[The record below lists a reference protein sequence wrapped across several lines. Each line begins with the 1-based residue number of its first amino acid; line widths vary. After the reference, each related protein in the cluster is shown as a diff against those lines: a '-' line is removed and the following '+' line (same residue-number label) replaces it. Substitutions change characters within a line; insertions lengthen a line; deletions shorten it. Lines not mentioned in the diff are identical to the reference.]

1 MEESHEGSRGKPGRK
16 PSPAIRAAIL
26 RAAVALFAERGAE
39 AATTREIA
47 AAAGTTERTLFKHFG
62 SKAGLIQGVIAE
74 VALDLMRQDAFARVY
89 DPQPFTRAE
98 LADWHRAFLAERIA
112 TAERSPD
119 NYRVLL
125 GELLR
130 DASFRERFS
139 EIWLSSVFAPLVGH
153 LRRMQEAGA
162 IAATQTP
169 EALAGAF
176 FSLNLG
182 YLVSRFALGP
192 ARGWTTGHDVEAI
205 AALFLAACGAAAEP
219 ANPRR

>member
-1 MEESHEGSRGKPGRK
+1 MNDPSERAKPGRK
-16 PSPAIRAAIL
+16 PSPAIRSAIL

-62 SKAGLIQGVIAE
+62 SKAGLVQAVIAE

-89 DPQPFTRAE
+89 DPRPFTRDE
-98 LADWHRAFLAERIA
+98 LGQWHRSFLAERIA

-130 DASFRERFS
+130 DGTFRERFA
-139 EIWLSSVFAPLVGH
+139 ELWLSSVFAPLVGH
-153 LRRMQEAGA
+153 LRRLQQAGA
-162 IAATQTP
+162 IGTAQTP

-192 ARGWTTGHDVEAI
+192 VRGWTTGQDVEAI
-205 AALFLAACGAAAEP
+205 SALFLAACGGPEP
-219 ANPRR
+219 A

>member
-1 MEESHEGSRGKPGRK
+1 MNDSTDGGRGKPGRK

-62 SKAGLIQGVIAE
+62 SKAALVQAVIAE

-89 DPQPFTRAE
+89 DPKPFTREDLGA
-98 LADWHRAFLAERIA
+98 WHQAFLAERIA
-112 TAERSPD
+112 AAERSPD

-130 DASFRERFS
+130 DATFRERFA
-139 EIWLSSVFAPLVGH
+139 ERWLASVFAPLVGH
-153 LRRMQEAGA
+153 LQRLQQAGA
-162 IAATQTP
+162 IGRARTP

-182 YLVSRFALGP
+182 YLISRFALSP
-192 ARGWTTGHDVEAI
+192 VRGWTTAQDIEAI
-205 AALFLAACGAAAEP
+205 SALFLAACGAPEAA
-219 ANPRR
+219 

>member
-1 MEESHEGSRGKPGRK
+1 MNDASNGERAKPGRK

-26 RAAVALFAERGAE
+26 RAAVELFAERGAE

-62 SKAGLIQGVIAE
+62 SKAGLVQSVIAE

-89 DPQPFTRAE
+89 EPQPFTRADFAE
-98 LADWHRAFLAERIA
+98 WHRAFLAERIA

-130 DASFRERFS
+130 DATFRERFA
-139 EIWLSSVFAPLVGH
+139 ELWLSSVFAPLVGH

-162 IAATQTP
+162 IGAAQTP

-192 ARGWTTGHDVEAI
+192 VRGWTPGHDVEAI
-205 AALFLAACGAAAEP
+205 TALFLAACGGPAEAP
-219 ANPRR
+219 VPS

>member
-1 MEESHEGSRGKPGRK
+1 MNDTPDGARGKPGRR

-26 RAAVALFAERGAE
+26 RAAVGLFAERGAE

-62 SKAGLIQGVIAE
+62 NKAGLLQAVIAE
-74 VALDLMRQDAFARVY
+74 VALELMRQDAFARVY
-89 DPQPFTRAE
+89 HPKPFTRAE
-98 LADWHRAFLAERIA
+98 FGAWHRAFLAERIA

-130 DASFRERFS
+130 DGTFRERFA
-139 EIWLSSVFAPLVGH
+139 ELWLSSVFTPLVGH
-153 LRRMQEAGA
+153 LKRLQEAGA
-162 IAATQTP
+162 IGAAQTP

-192 ARGWTTGHDVEAI
+192 VRGWTTGEDVEAI
-205 AALFLAACGAAAEP
+205 SALFLAACGNPGAA
-219 ANPRR
+219 

>member
-1 MEESHEGSRGKPGRK
+1 MNDSTDGGRGKPGRK

-62 SKAGLIQGVIAE
+62 SKAALVQAVIAE

-89 DPQPFTRAE
+89 DPHPFTREDLGA
-98 LADWHRAFLAERIA
+98 WHQAFLAERIA
-112 TAERSPD
+112 AAERSPD

-130 DASFRERFS
+130 DATFRERFA
-139 EIWLSSVFAPLVGH
+139 ELWLASVFAPLVGH
-153 LRRMQEAGA
+153 LQRLQQAGA
-162 IAATQTP
+162 IGRAQTP

-182 YLVSRFALGP
+182 YLVSRFALSP
-192 ARGWTTGHDVEAI
+192 VRGWTTAKDIEAI
-205 AALFLAACGAAAEP
+205 SALFLAACGAPEAA
-219 ANPRR
+219 

>member
-1 MEESHEGSRGKPGRK
+1 MNDTPDGARGRPGRK
-16 PSPAIRAAIL
+16 PSPAIRSAIL

-47 AAAGTTERTLFKHFG
+47 AAAETTERTLFKHFG
-62 SKAGLIQGVIAE
+62 SKAGLVQSVIAE

-89 DPQPFTRAE
+89 DPRPFTRAE
-98 LADWHRAFLAERIA
+98 LAEWHRAFLAERIA

-130 DASFRERFS
+130 DETFRERFA
-139 EIWLSSVFAPLVGH
+139 ELWLSSVFKPLVAH
-153 LRRMQEAGA
+153 LGRQQHKGES
-162 IAATQTP
+162 AATQAP

-182 YLVSRFALGP
+182 YLVSRFALSP
-192 ARGWTTGHDVEAI
+192 VRGWTTAQDIETI
-205 AALFLAACGAAAEP
+205 SSLFLAACGLPDEP
-219 ANPRR
+219 PDAS

>member
-1 MEESHEGSRGKPGRK
+1 MDDTSDGARGKPGRK
-16 PSPAIRAAIL
+16 PSPAIRSAIL
-26 RAAVALFAERGAE
+26 RAALALFAERGAE

-47 AAAGTTERTLFKHFG
+47 ASAGTTERTLFKHFG
-62 SKAGLIQGVIAE
+62 SKAGLVQNVIAE

-89 DPQPFTRAE
+89 DPQPFTRDE
-98 LADWHRAFLAERIA
+98 LAGWHRAFLSERIA

-130 DASFRERFS
+130 DETFRGRFA
-139 EIWLSSVFAPLVGH
+139 ELWLSSVFAPLVGH
-153 LRRMQEAGA
+153 LRRMQEDGE
-162 IAATQTP
+162 IAAVQTP

-182 YLVSRFALGP
+182 YLVSRFALSP
-192 ARGWTTGHDVEAI
+192 VRGWSTAQDIETI
-205 AALFLAACGAAAEP
+205 SALFLAACGRPAEP
-219 ANPRR
+219 ADAT